1 MMGCL
6 FVGKETTTALMVIE
20 SKMALDHTDMNVTVF
35 QLHTHIQSYNVLMTG
50 STVGQGSTGQNS
62 HLLRS

>member
-1 MMGCL
+1 
-6 FVGKETTTALMVIE
+6 MVIE

-50 STVGQGSTGQNS
+50 STVGQGSMGQNS